1 MKKSVNILILSM
13 AGLFSTAAQAHF
25 PLMNCWFE
33 DAKVVCQT
41 GYSDGSTA
49 VDYSVELYDYEDNL
63 LLNLNTDKRSIAE
76 FDKPE
81 GDFYV
86 VFDSGH
92 ENAVE
97 VDVVEIS
104 EK

>member
-1 MKKSVNILILSM
+1 MKKSANILMLLM
-13 AGLFSTAAQAHF
+13 AGLLSPVAQAHF

-33 DAKVVCQT
+33 NAKVACQT

-49 VDYSVELYDYEDNL
+49 VDYSVKLYDYEDNL
-63 LLNLNTDKRSIAE
+63 LQHRNTDKRSIAE
-76 FDKPE
+76 FDKPND
-81 GDFYV
+81 DFYV
-86 VFDSGH
+86 VFDAGH